1 MEPVRLGLG
10 LQKLGLLALEL
21 QELVRRE
28 LVRLELVRL
37 ELGLLERVSPVE
49 VHDDDEGEVEDDEV
63 AVEVVVLD
71 PPLLH
76 LLQPLQ
82 LPRVQHDS

>member
-10 LQKLGLLALEL
+10 LQE
-21 QELVRRE
+21 Q
-28 LVRLELVRL
+28 VRL

-49 VHDDDEGEVEDDEV
+49 VHDDDDDEGEVEDEV
-63 AVEVVVLD
+63 VVEVVVVD

-76 LLQPLQ
+76 LLQPLPLLR
-82 LPRVQHDS
+82 LPRVQHES